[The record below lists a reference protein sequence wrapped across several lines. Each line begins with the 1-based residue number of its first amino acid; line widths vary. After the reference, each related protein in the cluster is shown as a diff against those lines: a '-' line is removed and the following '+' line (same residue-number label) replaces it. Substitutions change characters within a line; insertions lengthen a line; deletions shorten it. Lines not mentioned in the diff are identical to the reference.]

1 MTGHASQLASLV
13 TGVNCWITT
22 RLLSHLLKLN
32 GLANL
37 KYLRWKK
44 NNSRSITNVWQS
56 PLASMHYTKDLSA
69 TVLFLVL
76 KKASRLERIVGAESW
91 HDMDPRW
98 DAVQTYEIH
107 SNSRLF
113 SAFATRWMQ
122 FLKRD
127 SFVTDLYH
135 LTTMIMNIFIKN
147 LCCIFLF
154 SLILSISHVTVTNH
168 IDRPNLNFD
177 IT

>member
-1 MTGHASQLASLV
+1 
-13 TGVNCWITT
+13 
-22 RLLSHLLKLN
+22 
-32 GLANL
+32 
-37 KYLRWKK
+37 
-44 NNSRSITNVWQS
+44 
-56 PLASMHYTKDLSA
+56 MHYTKDLSA

-154 SLILSISHVTVTNH
+154 SFILSISHVTVTNH

-177 IT
+177 ITRLYSVKIWFSENAFFMLFFTERAFIVIRHTLKLVMKFAFDLKKPRK